1 MPHAPPSPISPRR
14 VSASPLPA
22 PPRQLLHSP
31 MRILNTILATL
42 ALSAAPLSTGALAQD
57 VKVEKYQLPNG
68 MTVILHED
76 HSLPVATINTWYR
89 VGAID
94 EPPGRSGFA
103 HLFEHLMFMGT
114 KRVAGNSF
122 DVMME
127 NGGGANN
134 ASTDLHRTNYFS
146 WGPSKLLPT
155 LLWLDADRLED
166 LGAYMTKEKLDLQRD
181 VVRNERRQTTENRP
195 YGKAEEHLNR
205 LMYPPSHPYYYGV
218 IGTHE
223 DLEAASVTNVK
234 DFFANFY
241 VPNNA
246 SLVVAGDFKSAEVK
260 PLIEQLFGTLP
271 RGAEVQ
277 HKKLDTPVIGKVVRY
292 TMIDKVELPMVMMAY
307 HSPAAFGEGDA
318 EMQLAARVLGE
329 GQACRLYKRLVYDDK
344 IASSVTVQQAGY
356 PYSSQFVIQVYAK
369 PDADLAQVEKAV
381 DEEIARFIKDGPTT
395 EELEA
400 RKAAIELGSLSQLQ
414 SIQRK
419 ADQMNEYEYYWHEP
433 NSFKRDLDRF
443 RNATPEAVKTWT
455 GKTLTPTSRVIMHVL
470 PETPERAAS
479 ARDAQPKAMNAGTFS
494 PAAPEQF
501 TLKNGI
507 KALLWKRSDLPMV
520 AMRVLIKP
528 PSAID
533 TPAKAGLSTLTA
545 DMIEQGTAEKDAL
558 AFEQEM
564 QLLGAQFGANAD
576 QETAGVSLTVLKRNF
591 DKALALASRAIKA
604 PRMDAKDWERIK
616 GTHLDDLRQA
626 DEEPNAVAAKVS
638 SRLLFGDA
646 NPYGKPAGGTVQTV
660 EPLKLE
666 DIKAHHAAVF
676 RPDFATILIAGDI
689 TADEAKKS
697 LDAALGDWKNAQG
710 APVGGSQGGF
720 ETPRA
725 GDKMRLAIVD
735 RPGAVQTVIRFA
747 MPGVKYSDPSRVQ
760 RQLLGTVLGGSFTSR
775 LNQNLREKHG
785 YTYGARSTFVME
797 PSAGSFVANSS
808 VKAEVTGPALKE
820 FLGEIARIRGGD
832 ISDEEAGKVRET
844 VRNNTVSAFEGLQGM
859 LGTNARLIE
868 AGLPLDTVGKDLAA
882 MEKVKAGELNALAKP
897 AIPLEQG
904 VLVLVGD
911 KGLILEQ
918 IKGLELPE
926 PMMLDANGDPVK

>member
-1 MPHAPPSPISPRR
+1 
-14 VSASPLPA
+14 
-22 PPRQLLHSP
+22 
-31 MRILNTILATL
+31 MRILNTILTTL
-42 ALSAAPLSTGALAQD
+42 ALTATGALAQD
-57 VKVEKYQLPNG
+57 VKVEKYQLKNG

-114 KRVAGNSF
+114 RRVEGNKF
-122 DVMME
+122 DVLME

-195 YGKAEEHLNR
+195 YGKAEEHLSR
-205 LMYPPSHPYYYGV
+205 LLYPPSHPYHYGV

-223 DLEAASVTNVK
+223 DLEAATLANVK

-246 SLVVAGDFKSAEVK
+246 SLVVAGDFQSAEVK

-271 RGAEVQ
+271 RGADVQ
-277 HKKLDTPVIGKVVRY
+277 HKALDTPTIGKVVRY
-292 TMIDKVELPMVMMAY
+292 TMIDKVELPMVMIAY
-307 HSPAAFGEGDA
+307 HSPAAFSEGDA

-329 GQACRLYKRLVYDDK
+329 GQACRLYKRLVYDDQ
-344 IASSVTVQQAGY
+344 IASSVSVGQYGY
-356 PYSSQFVIQVYAK
+356 PFSSQFIIQVYAK
-369 PDADLAQVEKAV
+369 PEADLAQVEHAI
-381 DEEIARFIKDGPTT
+381 DEEIARFTKDGPTT

-400 RKAAIELGSLSQLQ
+400 RKAAIELGALSQLQ
-414 SIQRK
+414 SLQRK
-419 ADQMNEYEYYWHEP
+419 ADQMNEYEYYWGEP

-443 RNATPEAVKTWT
+443 RHATPEAVKAWT
-455 GKTLTPTSRVIMHVL
+455 ARTLTPASRVIMRVL
-470 PETPERAAS
+470 PETPERAPS
-479 ARDAQPKAMNAGTFS
+479 ARDTPPKAMNSGTFS
-494 PAAPEQF
+494 PAAPEPF
-501 TLKNGI
+501 TLRNGI
-507 KALLWKRSDLPMV
+507 KVMLWTRRDLPMV
-520 AMRVLIKP
+520 AMRVLVKP

-533 TPAKAGLSTLTA
+533 SPAKAGLSPLMAT
-545 DMIEQGTAEKDAL
+545 MIEQGTGALDAL
-558 AFEQEM
+558 AFEQAM
-564 QLLGAQFGANAD
+564 QSLGAQFGASAD
-576 QETAGVSLTVLKRNF
+576 QETASASLTVLKRNF
-591 DKALALASRAIKA
+591 DKALALASAAIKS
-604 PRMDAKDWERIK
+604 PRLDAKDWERIK
-616 GTHLDDLRQA
+616 GTHLDELRQA
-626 DEEPNAVAAKVS
+626 DEEPNAVAAKVA

-646 NPYGKPAGGTVQTV
+646 NPYGKPVGGTVQTV
-660 EPLKLE
+660 EQLTIE
-666 DIKAHHAAVF
+666 DVRAHHAAVL
-676 RPDFATILIAGDI
+676 RPEFATILIAGDLSLQDAR
-689 TADEAKKS
+689 TS
-697 LDAALGDWKNAQG
+697 LDAALGDWKSPQAP
-710 APVGGSQGGF
+710 PVGGSQGGF
-720 ETPRA
+720 VTPRA
-725 GDKMRLAIVD
+725 GDALRVAIVD

-747 MPGVKYSDPSRVQ
+747 MPGVPYADASRIP
-760 RQLLGTVLGGSFTSR
+760 RTLLGTVLGGSFTSR

-785 YTYGARSTFVME
+785 YTYGARCNFVME
-797 PSAGSFVANSS
+797 PSAGSFVASSS

-820 FLGEIARIRGGD
+820 FLGEIARLRGGD

-844 VRNNTVSAFEGLQGM
+844 VRNTTVSTFEGLQGL
-859 LGTNARLIE
+859 LGANARLVE
-868 AGLPLDTVGKDLAA
+868 CGLPLDTIARDLAA
-882 MEKVKAGELNALAKP
+882 MEKVTAAQLNALARP

-918 IKGLELPE
+918 IKGIDLPV
-926 PMMLDANGDPVK
+926 PVLLDANGDAVKP